1 MSGGSGAAPTAAGL
15 QTGFNYYKAGHWLEA
30 RSHFEQTYTMRR
42 DRRGNVARD
51 TPSKVLMD
59 FMALTHFV
67 APGDWNGARAL
78 TEK

>member
-1 MSGGSGAAPTAAGL
+1 M
-15 QTGFNYYKAGHWLEA
+15 QTGFNFYKAGHWLEA

-42 DRRGNVARD
+42 DRRGNVVRD

-67 APGDWNGARAL
+67 APGDWNGSRAL

>member
-1 MSGGSGAAPTAAGL
+1 MPL
-15 QTGFNYYKAGHWLEA
+15 QTAFDFYKAGDWLKA

-42 DRRGNVARD
+42 DRQGCIVRD
-51 TPSKVLMD
+51 MPSKVLMD

-67 APGDWNGARAL
+67 APGDWDGSRAL